1 MAHDTSPFA
10 KPFPNLPNI
19 AGITLAAY
27 AANLRYKNRDDIML
41 AVFEPGTTVAGVF
54 TKNSMPGVPVDW
66 CRKIL
71 PKGKARALVVNAG
84 ISNVFTGKKG
94 KRTVEVTAKTT
105 AKLVGCKPEEVY
117 ISSTGVIGQP
127 IPDNKLV
134 AALPIL
140 HKYLTP
146 TAWERAARAIVT
158 TDTFAKGITK
168 KVKIGNTTVTIN
180 GFAKGSGMIAPDMAT
195 MLAFVF
201 TDAKIPAKLLQK
213 LLSEDTKDSFN
224 SITVDSDTSTSDTVL
239 AFATGKAKHPAIS
252 TLGDAKLALF
262 RKAFREVMI
271 GLAQMVVMDGEGIT
285 KLVKITVNGAVN
297 SGSARRMALAIANS
311 PLVKTAIAGSD
322 ANWGRIV
329 AAIGKSGEKA
339 NRDKT
344 SIWIGKALIAKNG
357 ELNPSYSEGPTAT
370 YMKGREIDIVADVGV
385 GKGSAT
391 VWTCDLTHRYIDIN
405 VGYRS

>member
-1 MAHDTSPFA
+1 MAHDISPFA
-10 KPFPNLPNI
+10 KPFPIMPNI
-19 AGITLAAY
+19 AGVKLSAY
-27 AANLRYKNRDDIML
+27 AAELRYKNRDDMVL
-41 AVFEPGTTVAGVF
+41 AVFDKGTSVAGVF

-66 CRKIL
+66 CRRIL
-71 PKGKARALVVNAG
+71 PKGAARALVINAG

-105 AKLVGCKPEEVY
+105 AKLLSCKPEEVF

-127 IPDNKLV
+127 IPDKKLV

-146 TAWERAARAIVT
+146 GAWERSARAILT
-158 TDTFAKGITK
+158 TDTFVKGITR
-168 KVKIGNTTVTIN
+168 KVKIGSTTVTIN

-195 MLAFVF
+195 MLAFIF

-213 LLSEDTKDSFN
+213 LLSEEVRGSFN

-239 AFATGKAKHPAIS
+239 AFATGQAKHAAIIS
-252 TLGDAKLALF
+252 AADVKLDGF
-262 RKAFREVMI
+262 KKAFREVMI

-285 KLVKITVNGAVN
+285 KLVKITVKGGSTAA
-297 SGSARRMALAIANS
+297 SARTIALAIANS

-339 NRDKT
+339 SRDKT

-357 ELNPSYSEGPTAT
+357 ELNPSYAETPTAA
-370 YMKGREIDIVADVGV
+370 YMKGSEIDITADVGV
-385 GKGSAT
+385 GKATAT